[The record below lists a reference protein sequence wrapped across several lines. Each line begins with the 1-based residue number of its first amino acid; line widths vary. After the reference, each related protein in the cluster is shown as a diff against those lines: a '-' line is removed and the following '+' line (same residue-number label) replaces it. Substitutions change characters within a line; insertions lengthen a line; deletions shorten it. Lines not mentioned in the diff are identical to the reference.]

1 MPEFTPEELER
12 ARQARNAAA
21 REWRTA
27 NPDRAKAIQVRYYLK
42 KAKQE
47 EVKNNENNS
56 SR

>member
-1 MPEFTPEELER
+1 MPGFTPEELER

-27 NPDRAKAIQVRYYLK
+27 NPERAKAIQVRYYLK

-47 EVKNNENNS
+47 EVKNNENNT